1 LASYIEGRAVWAESA
16 GPSPGCCCS
25 HVDALAPVRNLPIC
39 YLGRPAG
46 REHDLHVVIPAGDDI
61 ATIQPTLQIDVS
73 AAFGVHGFDPD
84 EIGSRF
90 ADIFRNNSANN
101 GLLLA
106 QVDPKV
112 VGELWDF
119 AEQHPGEQLTLSL
132 ENRTINLPGRTTYP
146 FHIDDVTRQRL
157 LAGLDAVGETL
168 EHADDIAAY
177 EAHRPSFMPTTS

>member
-1 LASYIEGRAVWAESA
+1 MVHSGTRLSRTDDDATFDAEI
-16 GPSPGCCCS
+16 
-25 HVDALAPVRNLPIC
+25 HVDASNLAPFVTWGTNP
-39 YLGRPAG
+39 GQGVPPGGVAPAVEDFEDEVA
-46 REHDLHVVIPAGDDI
+46 R
-61 ATIQPTLQIDVS
+61 S

-106 QVDPKV
+106 QVDPEV
-112 VGELWDF
+112 VEELWDF
-119 AEQHPGEQLTLSL
+119 AEQHPGEQLTVSL

-157 LAGLDAVGETL
+157 LACLDAVGETL
-168 EHADDIAAY
+168 EHADNIAAY

>member
-1 LASYIEGRAVWAESA
+1 MPAVEDFEDEVA
-16 GPSPGCCCS
+16 C
-25 HVDALAPVRNLPIC
+25 
-39 YLGRPAG
+39 
-46 REHDLHVVIPAGDDI
+46 
-61 ATIQPTLQIDVS
+61 S

>member
-1 LASYIEGRAVWAESA
+1 MPAVEDFEDEVA
-16 GPSPGCCCS
+16 
-25 HVDALAPVRNLPIC
+25 R
-39 YLGRPAG
+39 
-46 REHDLHVVIPAGDDI
+46 
-61 ATIQPTLQIDVS
+61 S

-132 ENRTINLPGRTTYP
+132 ENRTINLPGRTTYRSILMTSRVSVCWP
-146 FHIDDVTRQRL
+146 VLTPS
-157 LAGLDAVGETL
+157 A
-168 EHADDIAAY
+168 
-177 EAHRPSFMPTTS
+177 RP

>member
-1 LASYIEGRAVWAESA
+1 MDLTPDTKMRGIAIDTVFLRSCTNSRIEDLRLAADVLKGRHIAASTRMLVVPGSARVRLQAMEEG
-16 GPSPGCCCS
+16 
-25 HVDALAPVRNLPIC
+25 
-39 YLGRPAG
+39 
-46 REHDLHVVIPAGDDI
+46 
-61 ATIQPTLQIDVS
+61 
-73 AAFGVHGFDPD
+73 PD
-84 EIGSRF
+84 EICSRF

>member
-1 LASYIEGRAVWAESA
+1 M
-16 GPSPGCCCS
+16 
-25 HVDALAPVRNLPIC
+25 
-39 YLGRPAG
+39 
-46 REHDLHVVIPAGDDI
+46 
-61 ATIQPTLQIDVS
+61 
-73 AAFGVHGFDPD
+73 
-84 EIGSRF
+84 GSEMCIR
-90 ADIFRNNSANN
+90 DR
-101 GLLLA
+101 A

>member
-1 LASYIEGRAVWAESA
+1 MPAVEDFEDEVA
-16 GPSPGCCCS
+16 
-25 HVDALAPVRNLPIC
+25 R
-39 YLGRPAG
+39 
-46 REHDLHVVIPAGDDI
+46 
-61 ATIQPTLQIDVS
+61 S

-168 EHADDIAAY
+168 DTQTISPHMRHIG
-177 EAHRPSFMPTTS
+177 RPSCRLRLDLARLSIN